1 MSKKQPK
8 SALAVLLEWQLANAE
23 RVKVI
28 DHEAWVDLQRRI
40 EEYAKSKSRRSQK
53 AA

>member
-1 MSKKQPK
+1 MPKKEPE
-8 SALAVLLEWQLANAE
+8 SALEVLLDWQLDNAE
-23 RVKVI
+23 KLGVMDR
-28 DHEAWVDLQRRI
+28 EAWNDLQRRI